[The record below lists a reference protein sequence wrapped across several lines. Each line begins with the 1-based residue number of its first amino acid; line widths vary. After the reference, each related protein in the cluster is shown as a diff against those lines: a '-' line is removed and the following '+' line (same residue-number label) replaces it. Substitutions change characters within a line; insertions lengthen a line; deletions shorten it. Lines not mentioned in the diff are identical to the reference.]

1 MSYAKLTKRESEI
14 MEILWDNNNAMSAND
29 IMISSNNISLAT
41 IQQTLQKLLKMNY
54 VYVSGIGKNKKAI
67 TRLYRPSISEA
78 DYISSFIT
86 QSTSLKIASNFIEQT
101 EDDEILEELSKL
113 IEKKRKSKLKG

>member
-41 IQQTLQKLLKMNY
+41 IQQSLQKLLKMNY

-67 TRLYRPSISEA
+67 TRLYRHSISEA

>member
-41 IQQTLQKLLKMNY
+41 IQQSLQKLLKMNY

-101 EDDEILEELSKL
+101 EDDEILEELIKL

>member
-41 IQQTLQKLLKMNY
+41 IQQSLQKLLKMNY

-67 TRLYRPSISEA
+67 TRFISP
-78 DYISSFIT
+78 F
-86 QSTSLKIASNFIEQT
+86 N
-101 EDDEILEELSKL
+101 
-113 IEKKRKSKLKG
+113 

>member
-41 IQQTLQKLLKMNY
+41 IQQSLQKL
-54 VYVSGIGKNKKAI
+54 
-67 TRLYRPSISEA
+67 SIN
-78 DYISSFIT
+78 FI
-86 QSTSLKIASNFIEQT
+86 SNFQ
-101 EDDEILEELSKL
+101 LSA
-113 IEKKRKSKLKG
+113 

>member
-14 MEILWDNNNAMSAND
+14 MEILWDNNNTMSAND

-41 IQQTLQKLLKMNY
+41 IQQSLQKLLKMNY

>member
-41 IQQTLQKLLKMNY
+41 IQQSLQKLLKMNY

-86 QSTSLKIASNFIEQT
+86 QSTSLITASNFIEQT

>member
-41 IQQTLQKLLKMNY
+41 IQQSLQKLLKMNY

-67 TRLYRPSISEA
+67 FKEV
-78 DYISSFIT
+78 D
-86 QSTSLKIASNFIEQT
+86 
-101 EDDEILEELSKL
+101 
-113 IEKKRKSKLKG
+113 

>member
-41 IQQTLQKLLKMNY
+41 IQQSLQKLLKMNY

-78 DYISSFIT
+78 DYISSFIN

>member
-41 IQQTLQKLLKMNY
+41 IQQSLQK
-54 VYVSGIGKNKKAI
+54 
-67 TRLYRPSISEA
+67 
-78 DYISSFIT
+78 F
-86 QSTSLKIASNFIEQT
+86 
-101 EDDEILEELSKL
+101 
-113 IEKKRKSKLKG
+113 

>member
-1 MSYAKLTKRESEI
+1 MFQVLERIKK
-14 MEILWDNNNAMSAND
+14 
-29 IMISSNNISLAT
+29 
-41 IQQTLQKLLKMNY
+41 QLLD
-54 VYVSGIGKNKKAI
+54 
-67 TRLYRPSISEA
+67 LYRPSISEA

>member
-41 IQQTLQKLLKMNY
+41 IQQSLQKLLKMNY
-54 VYVSGIGKNKKAI
+54 VYVSGIGI
-67 TRLYRPSISEA
+67 YHSI
-78 DYISSFIT
+78 
-86 QSTSLKIASNFIEQT
+86 NF
-101 EDDEILEELSKL
+101 LENCFKL
-113 IEKKRKSKLKG
+113 HRTNRR

>member
-41 IQQTLQKLLKMNY
+41 IQQSLQKLLKMNY
-54 VYVSGIGKNKKAI
+54 VYVSRIGKNKKAI

>member
-1 MSYAKLTKRESEI
+1 MFQVLERI
-14 MEILWDNNNAMSAND
+14 
-29 IMISSNNISLAT
+29 
-41 IQQTLQKLLKMNY
+41 
-54 VYVSGIGKNKKAI
+54 KKAI

>member
-41 IQQTLQKLLKMNY
+41 IQQSLQKLLKMNY

-67 TRLYRPSISEA
+67 TRLYCPSISEA